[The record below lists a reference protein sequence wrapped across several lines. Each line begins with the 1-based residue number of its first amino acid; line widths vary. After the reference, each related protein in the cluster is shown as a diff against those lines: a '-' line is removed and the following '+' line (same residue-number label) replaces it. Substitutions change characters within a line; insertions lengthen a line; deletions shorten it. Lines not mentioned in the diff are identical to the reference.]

1 MPVGRPRAIPV
12 REGVGM
18 VQMPMAL
25 QQSQGR
31 AGLVDMQCWRPKKDK
46 LWAPSGHRGWPEHE
60 AQKAKER

>member
-1 MPVGRPRAIPV
+1 
-12 REGVGM
+12 
-18 VQMPMAL
+18 MPMAL